1 MCSAGQ
7 VAIRQVSITK
17 SSNNIHH
24 LIDKNY
30 RFRIKDALDIYTFLL
45 YLECNKSEL
54 HFLIVK
60 KNHILCISQPLITNI
75 YNQFNETKL

>member
-1 MCSAGQ
+1 MRCTPVCSAGQ
-7 VAIRQVSITK
+7 ADIRQMLTTK
-17 SSNNIHH
+17 SRNNIHH

-45 YLECNKSEL
+45 YLECNKSAL

-60 KNHILCISQPLITNI
+60 KIT
-75 YNQFNETKL
+75 YFVYHSL

>member
-7 VAIRQVSITK
+7 ADLRRMLTTK
-17 SSNNIHH
+17 SRNNIHH

-45 YLECNKSEL
+45 YLECNKSAL

-60 KNHILCISQPLITNI
+60 KIT
-75 YNQFNETKL
+75 YFVYHSL

>member
-1 MCSAGQ
+1 MLT
-7 VAIRQVSITK
+7 TK
-17 SSNNIHH
+17 SRNNIHH

-45 YLECNKSEL
+45 YLECNKSAL

-60 KNHILCISQPLITNI
+60 KIT
-75 YNQFNETKL
+75 YFVYHSL